1 MESVR
6 WAFRCGSWSPS
17 CSEWLLAARCV
28 QREEKDRIGQFVF
41 AKDSKSAMAGR
52 LLIRK
57 LITEKMNIPWNEIHL
72 ERTPKGKPVL
82 AKPVLHN
89 ISQKYNFNISH
100 QGDYVVLAAEP
111 GFQVGVDVMKTSR
124 PVLHWKPVLLQKLV
138 KKLTECVNLTK
149 TVIWL
154 CSISSLARQG
164 STTTVDFFK
173 IMKRQFTDH
182 EWKVIKSAG
191 SELKQLDMF
200 YRHWT
205 LKESFIKAIG
215 TGVSFNLQR
224 IEFHLSTK
232 QMNVE
237 EVKKDTKLLLDGEQE
252 DNWVFEECM
261 LDSNHHVAVALG
273 MQDKVNQESCS
284 AFSDPNPARF
294 ITLNFNDLVTSAI
307 PLTEEDYEY
316 WEHFQK
322 KSESPSRQHTLVRD

>member
-124 PVLHWKPVLLQKLV
+124 P
-138 KKLTECVNLTK
+138 
-149 TVIWL
+149 
-154 CSISSLARQG
+154 G

>member
-41 AKDSKSAMAGR
+41 AKDSKSAMVIVPKAGR

-124 PVLHWKPVLLQKLV
+124 P
-138 KKLTECVNLTK
+138 
-149 TVIWL
+149 
-154 CSISSLARQG
+154 G

>member
-111 GFQVGVDVMKTSR
+111 GLQVGVDVMKTSR
-124 PVLHWKPVLLQKLV
+124 PG
-138 KKLTECVNLTK
+138 
-149 TVIWL
+149 
-154 CSISSLARQG
+154 SS
-164 STTTVDFFK
+164 TTVDFFK

-191 SELKQLDMF
+191 SELKQLEMF

-215 TGVSFNLQR
+215 TGVGFNLQR

-237 EVKKDTKLLLDGEQE
+237 EEKKDTKLLLDGEQE
-252 DNWVFEECM
+252 DNWVFE
-261 LDSNHHVAVALG
+261 
-273 MQDKVNQESCS
+273 ESCS

-322 KSESPSRQHTLVRD
+322 KAESPSRQHTLVRD

>member
-111 GFQVGVDVMKTSR
+111 GLQVGKDCR
-124 PVLHWKPVLLQKLV
+124 
-138 KKLTECVNLTK
+138 
-149 TVIWL
+149 
-154 CSISSLARQG
+154 SS
-164 STTTVDFFK
+164 TTVDFFK

-191 SELKQLDMF
+191 SELKQLEMF

-215 TGVSFNLQR
+215 TGVGFNLQR

-237 EVKKDTKLLLDGEQE
+237 EEKKDTKLLLDGEQE

-273 MQDKVNQESCS
+273 MQDKVNQVN
-284 AFSDPNPARF
+284 PNPARF

-322 KSESPSRQHTLVRD
+322 KAESPSRQHTLVRD

>member
-111 GFQVGVDVMKTSR
+111 GLQVGVDVMKTSR
-124 PVLHWKPVLLQKLV
+124 PG
-138 KKLTECVNLTK
+138 
-149 TVIWL
+149 
-154 CSISSLARQG
+154 SS
-164 STTTVDFFK
+164 TTVDFFK

-191 SELKQLDMF
+191 SELKQLEMF

-215 TGVSFNLQR
+215 TGVGFNLQR

-237 EVKKDTKLLLDGEQE
+237 EEKKDTKLLLDGEQE

-322 KSESPSRQHTLVRD
+322 KAESPSRQHTLVRD

>member
-1 MESVR
+1 MQWSCSYPTKLMESVR

-111 GFQVGVDVMKTSR
+111 GLQVG
-124 PVLHWKPVLLQKLV
+124 LKLV
-138 KKLTECVNLTK
+138 KCHMFVFFF
-149 TVIWL
+149 IAG
-154 CSISSLARQG
+154 SS
-164 STTTVDFFK
+164 TTVDFFK

-191 SELKQLDMF
+191 SELKQLEMF

-215 TGVSFNLQR
+215 TGVGFNLQR

-237 EVKKDTKLLLDGEQE
+237 EEKKDTKLLLDGEQE

-273 MQDKVNQESCS
+273 MQDKVNQVT
-284 AFSDPNPARF
+284 FSDPNPARF

-322 KSESPSRQHTLVRD
+322 KAESPSRQHTLSP